1 MRIREFT
8 MDDYDSVRQLWQACR
23 LPIGFEEAREQLG
36 LKLERDPGL
45 FLVAEENDAI
55 LGTVMG
61 AWDGRRG
68 WVYDQAVEPRCRR
81 TGIGRR
87 LMEELHRRLEAKGA
101 RCISLIVDRDNITAQ
116 DFFGAYGFTVEEGQ
130 LLMQRQ
136 LTGEGCP

>member
-8 MDDYDSVRQLWQACR
+8 MDDYDSARQLWQACR
-23 LPIGFEEAREQLG
+23 LRIGSEEAREQLR
-36 LKLERDPGL
+36 LKLERDPDL
-45 FLVAEENDAI
+45 FLVADENGAI

-68 WVYDQAVEPRCRR
+68 WLYDQAVEPRCRR

-101 RCISLIVDRDNITAQ
+101 HCISLIVDRDNIIAQ
-116 DFFGAYGFTVEEGQ
+116 DFFGAYGFAAEEGQ
-130 LLMQRQ
+130 LLMRRE